1 MIKTKFRGK
10 VVLVTGHTGFK
21 GSWLSSVLI
30 QLGAKVIG
38 ISIDIPTNPSHFDY
52 LNLSKKIF
60 SDNRFDI
67 NNYKKT
73 FNLISNY
80 KPDYIFHMA
89 AQPIVMESFRDPYS
103 TFKTNFFGTLNILEI
118 LKVINYKCS
127 CVIITSDKS
136 YFNNEWIYG
145 YKEDDRL
152 GGKDPYS
159 GSKASAEMVIQS
171 YCESFFK
178 EKSSNVKIGIGR
190 AGNVIGGGDW
200 ADSRIVPDCFK
211 SYNRKKKVIIR
222 SPNSTRPWQH
232 VLEPLSG
239 YLSLASKLHKTKV
252 NCESFNF
259 GPSSDQNLSVLDLI
273 KEIKNN
279 YNDFEYE
286 INESNKEKEAGLL
299 KLNCDKALFYL
310 DWIPT
315 LTFKENIKMTADW
328 YVNFYDKKNK
338 NKSLTDKQIEDYF
351 DLSFERKSFEIL

>member
-1 MIKTKFRGK
+1 MLKTKFNDK

-21 GSWLSSVLI
+21 GSWLSSILI
-30 QLGAKVIG
+30 KLGAKVIG
-38 ISIDIPTNPSHFDY
+38 ISIDIPTNPSHFDF
-52 LNLSKKIF
+52 LRLSKKIL

-67 NNYKKT
+67 NDYKKT
-73 FNLISNY
+73 FDLISKF

-89 AQPIVMESFRDPYS
+89 AQPIVMESYKDPYK
-103 TFKTNFFGTLNILEI
+103 TFKTNFFGTLNILET
-118 LKVINYKCS
+118 LRVINYKCS

-136 YFNNEWIYG
+136 YYNKEWVYG

-171 YCESFFK
+171 YCESFFNN
-178 EKSSNVKIGIGR
+178 KSSKVKIGIGR

-200 ADSRIVPDCFK
+200 AESRIVPDCFK
-211 SYNRKKKVIIR
+211 SYNKNKKVIIR

-239 YLSLASKLHKTKV
+239 YLTLASKLENDQI

-259 GPSSDQNLSVLDLI
+259 GPSSNQNLTVLDLI
-273 KEIKNN
+273 KEIKLN
-279 YNDFEYE
+279 YNDFKYE
-286 INESNKEKEAGLL
+286 INESNNQKEAGLL

-310 DWIPT
+310 DWLPT
-315 LTFKENIKMTADW
+315 LTFKENIKMTSDW
-328 YVNFYDKKNK
+328 YVNFYNKDKNS
-338 NKSLTDKQIEDYF
+338 KSLTENQIEDYF
-351 DLSFERKSFEIL
+351 NLSFVRKSFQIL